1 VPVSPVEAG
10 DREGD
15 AEAAEWMRQEM
26 GRELARRRQEAGLTQ
41 EQFAGLTGSHSRSVV
56 AHAEQGRDDVGG
68 GFWRAADRVLGA
80 GGLFAGL
87 HDQVRQCLEPGRRAA
102 VRPGDADLEVRCGV
116 VLRSAEPD
124 RALAGYRRLGWPV
137 AARGDALE
145 LLTGKTADA
154 LEVGRPAAMVAAGA
168 WLESGGAEG
177 ALRAVPRL
185 PAPAGALALIEAGER
200 CFFLVK
206 AGFPVPWP
214 AGGDHRAAQDT
225 GEAEVRWHAGGG
237 RVPLPP
243 SRAGRA
249 AARWAYL
256 PDALLRPPPPLALL
270 DLLGWAVAVTRIR
283 GRLRLPGGAAVAAA
297 VPPPQGPAVL
307 PAPVPLPAVGE
318 ARLEN
323 IFHVRAA
330 RAAATPRTFG
340 ARS

>member
-1 VPVSPVEAG
+1 MSPVAAG

-15 AEAAEWMRQEM
+15 AEAVDWMRKEM

-41 EQFAGLTGSHSRSVV
+41 EQFAGLTGNYSRSVV

-80 GGLFAGL
+80 GGLFVGL
-87 HDQVRQCLEPGRRAA
+87 VDQVRQCLEPGRRAA
-102 VRPGDADLEVRCGV
+102 VRPGDADPEVRCGV

-137 AARGDALE
+137 AARGDVLE

-154 LEVGRPAAMVAAGA
+154 LEVGRPAGMVAAGA

-177 ALRAVPRL
+177 VLRAVPRL
-185 PAPAGALALIEAGER
+185 PAPEGALAVIEAGER

-206 AGFPVPWP
+206 AGFPVPWQS
-214 AGGDHRAAQDT
+214 GDDRRAADT
-225 GEAEVRWHAGGG
+225 GEAEVRWHSGGG

-243 SRAGRA
+243 SKAGRA

-256 PDALLRPPPPLALL
+256 PDALLRPAPPLALL
-270 DLLGWAVAVTRIR
+270 DLLGWAVTVTRAR
-283 GRLRLPGGAAVAAA
+283 GRLRLPGGAAVAPAA
-297 VPPPQGPAVL
+297 PPPRGRGVL
-307 PAPVPLPAVGE
+307 PAPVLLPVVREDRFEKILG
-318 ARLEN
+318 
-323 IFHVRAA
+323 VRAA
-330 RAAATPRTFG
+330 IAAVTPRISG
-340 ARS
+340 EG